1 MDKLAEQLRI
11 DARRIDASVSPELQQ
26 RIDASLRATMQERP
40 ADERRAGRQ
49 PTGGFWWAS
58 SLTGLAAALL
68 VIVVINARVPDE
80 PAAAEVSAH
89 VQPPAVPLSVPS
101 IDWKT
106 ESAMLTSP
114 LRQEWE
120 DLQAD
125 IKKAEQKVKADIGL

>member
-1 MDKLAEQLRI
+1 MDKLAEQLRNDAEQI
-11 DARRIDASVSPELQQ
+11 DANVSDELQQ
-26 RIDASLRATMQERP
+26 RIDASLRAAIQERP
-40 ADERRAGRQ
+40 ADARRTQGQPGR
-49 PTGGFWWAS
+49 GFWWAS

-68 VIVVINARVPDE
+68 LIVVINARAPDE
-80 PAAAEVSAH
+80 VFAPEVSAN
-89 VQPPAVPLSVPS
+89 VQPPAAPLSVPT

-114 LRQEWE
+114 LLQEWE